1 MRLFSF
7 LYIATSYMAHA
18 CYLLVCIT
26 FLNMLPLVLFSLYT
40 ENVRQCCKAQS
51 LCRPENSAI
60 QKLSSLLLLK
70 YLFIIILLSKY
81 LFIII

>member
-1 MRLFSF
+1 
-7 LYIATSYMAHA
+7 MAHA

-26 FLNMLPLVLFSLYT
+26 FLNMLPFILLSLYT

-60 QKLSSLLLLK
+60 QKLFSLLLLK
-70 YLFIIILLSKY
+70 YLFIII
-81 LFIII
+81 IIIIQVFLHYYLSTSEYHKET